1 MRSLDRRSFLQL
13 SGAAAVA
20 PFTPTRTS
28 TPRASRPEDPEV
40 SFAGDGLPLSP
51 RDYAQLLARLAA
63 ADPQIEDVYGSG
75 GAVKRLEA
83 AFAQLTGKERA
94 VFVPTGTLANQ
105 LAIAVLARD
114 KTKVFVQ
121 EQSHIYRDEADA
133 AQSVFGKR
141 LMPLVPDR
149 CTFTL
154 EDLKAAIDD
163 YHHREVFES
172 GIGALAIENP
182 VRRRNGEV
190 FDFGEMKRV
199 TAYAKEQGIGT
210 HLDGARLFLASA
222 YSGVSVRDYAAL
234 FDTVYI
240 SLYKYFGAGAGAVLC
255 GSAEL
260 MATIPH
266 LIKVHGGTML
276 WNWHNAAVA
285 LHNLDGFV
293 ERYQRAKV
301 RADELFA
308 ALNQI
313 DGIHIEPLP
322 HGSNIFQLKLTGID
336 GKKFAGKLREQHIR
350 MRPPANGADTVP
362 IMVNESVLATSND
375 RLVAAFK
382 QAVGK

>member
-1 MRSLDRRSFLQL
+1 MPSLDRRSFLQL
-13 SGAAAVA
+13 GGAAAVA
-20 PFTPTRTS
+20 PFAPGTS
-28 TPRASRPEDPEV
+28 APRAARRPEDPEV
-40 SFAGDGLPLSP
+40 SFAGDGIPQSP
-51 RDYAQLLARLAA
+51 QDYAQLLARLAA

-83 AFAQLTGKERA
+83 AFATLTGKERA

-172 GIGALAIENP
+172 GVGALAIENP

-199 TAYAKEQGIGT
+199 TAYAKEHGIGT

-308 ALNQI
+308 LLNQI

-336 GKKFAGKLREQHIR
+336 GRKFAGKLREQRIR
-350 MRPPANGADTVP
+350 LRPPADGADFAP
-362 IMVNESVLATSND
+362 LMVNESVLATSND

-382 QAVGK
+382 QAAGK